1 MEVKTASMLPGYGWE
16 MEELS
21 FIYSQNCRQLNNK
34 YRTVSQSMK
43 MLNINVCTPGNSEW
57 MITESCTSLPCETLS
72 SWNYLPEFYMPLNFL
87 FALAFIKP

>member
-21 FIYSQNCRQLNNK
+21 FIYSQNCRQLNK

-43 MLNINVCTPGNSEW
+43 MLNINVCTPGNSE
-57 MITESCTSLPCETLS
+57 
-72 SWNYLPEFYMPLNFL
+72 
-87 FALAFIKP
+87 